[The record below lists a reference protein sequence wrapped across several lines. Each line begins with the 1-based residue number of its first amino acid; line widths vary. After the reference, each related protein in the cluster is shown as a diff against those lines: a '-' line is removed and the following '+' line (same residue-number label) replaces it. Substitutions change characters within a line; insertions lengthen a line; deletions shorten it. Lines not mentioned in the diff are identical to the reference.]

1 MTNIQIILNAILSKN
16 IFEYLLIDR
25 DLKVLNTSV
34 GALKYMENVP
44 YEGDDILMH
53 IPEFLGFEEK
63 LKEVFDTKDFSYTF
77 KTVHKNGYY
86 MNISLDHYNNDVAL
100 VLLQNI
106 TKMTQAQQQLL
117 QYSNETTLLYH
128 ALQKIIDAQNS
139 LLFVTNSDDRV
150 EFANQSFLHYFHTE
164 NLDEIKAKALK
175 LYHYVNK
182 NIKSYNELHK
192 HIRGSEIHLNI
203 GNDTFIMQST
213 AIEETH
219 RLFTLSRV
227 TDIYEK
233 KKSLETE
240 VEVDTLTG
248 VYRKKYFDLKLEQ
261 LLKEEN
267 NFALIVVDIDDFKAI
282 NDNYGH
288 TIGDDV
294 LKEFSSL
301 LKKNI
306 RQDDLIARWGGEE
319 FLLALKIDDLQRAM
333 DRTET
338 LRKMIDEHAFK
349 YIGHLT
355 ASFGLAWRGNCD
367 CDDAN
372 SLLQRAD
379 KALYKAKNNGKNKVI
394 LKKLEKRG
402 ENCIV

>member
-25 DLKVLNTSV
+25 DLKVINTSV

-53 IPEFLGFEEK
+53 IPEFLGFEDK

-77 KTVHKNGYY
+77 KTVQKNGYY
-86 MNISLDHYNNDVAL
+86 MNISLDHYDNDTAL

-139 LLFVTNSDDRV
+139 LLFVTNSDDKI

-192 HIRGSEIHLNI
+192 YIRGSEINLNI

-219 RLFTLSRV
+219 RLFTLSKV

-233 KKSLETE
+233 KKSLEAE

-248 VYRKKYFDLKLEQ
+248 VYRKKYFDLKLEE
-261 LLKEEN
+261 LLKGKD

-288 TIGDDV
+288 TVGDEV

-319 FLLALKIDDLQRAM
+319 FLLVLKIDDLQRAL

-338 LRKMIDEHAFK
+338 LRKIIDEHDFK
-349 YIGHLT
+349 HIRHLT
-355 ASFGLAWRGNCD
+355 ASFGIAWREQCA
-367 CDDAN
+367 CDDTN

-379 KALYKAKNNGKNKVI
+379 KALYKAKNNGKNRVI
-394 LKKLEKRG
+394 LKKLEKR
-402 ENCIV
+402 EEKCIV